1 MNSDV
6 IVIGGGLVGAA
17 IAYGL
22 VRRGVSVLMLDG
34 NDRDHRA
41 SNANGGLVWV
51 QSKGMD
57 MPAYQRF
64 TRTSARLW
72 PTFAEELEELTGI
85 DLRLEQNGGLHPV
98 MTEDA
103 FEKRQALMT
112 KWQNQL
118 DDHVNDWEML
128 DRVGLEKLLPKVD
141 LGPDLLGA
149 SFCRAD
155 GQVNSLRLLAALQV
169 GVERRGATLLGGVR
183 THRITPEPHGGFT
196 VEYARERA
204 SSAHVVIAAGL
215 STKELAAQVGLD
227 LPVRPQ
233 RGQMLVTERVER
245 FLPMPLHAV
254 TQTALG
260 TVLIGTT
267 KEEVGFDTA
276 TTTEAVTSL
285 CDKAIRQLPAL
296 KHVKL
301 IRQWAGLRIMT
312 PDGHPIYTES
322 ESHPGAFA
330 AVCHSGVTLAAAHAA
345 DLADAIADRNLA
357 PSFDPFHQRRFDVS
371 KAA

>member
-1 MNSDV
+1 
-6 IVIGGGLVGAA
+6 
-17 IAYGL
+17 
-22 VRRGVSVLMLDG
+22 
-34 NDRDHRA
+34 
-41 SNANGGLVWV
+41 
-51 QSKGMD
+51 
-57 MPAYQRF
+57 
-64 TRTSARLW
+64 
-72 PTFAEELEELTGI
+72 
-85 DLRLEQNGGLHPV
+85 
-98 MTEDA
+98 
-103 FEKRQALMT
+103 MT

-118 DDHVNDWEML
+118 DDRVNDWEML
-128 DRVGLEKLLPKVD
+128 DRAGLEKLLPKVD

-254 TQTALG
+254 PQTGLG